1 MKEERL
7 HFLET
12 VIQAQTEYFIA
23 AAIKV
28 SSWNPCVVIAF

>member
-28 SSWNPCVVIAF
+28 RFPGIPVLL